1 MIFDNVLECVG
12 STPCLA
18 LSLGKNIV
26 HAKAEFMNPSGSVK
40 DRVAARIIDLA
51 IKDGSLRPGMRIA
64 EASSGNMGIS
74 LAMAGAA
81 CGYGVTIYM
90 CETASVERRNLM
102 RMLGADVILTPAHK
116 SVGGAV
122 EALRNDAVSDPNVF
136 LVNQFANKENIL
148 AHYNG
153 TGKEIWDDMDG
164 NIDCFING
172 IGSGGTLMGVGTYLR
187 ERNPD
192 VHLIA
197 VEPKG
202 AAALLGHKPKLHSIE
217 GIGDGFLP
225 EIVDPESIDSI
236 IEISDAQAIEYAQK
250 LAREKGIFIGM
261 SAGANLAA
269 AAMVMKEHPD
279 WRVATI
285 LPDRAERYFSTQ
297 LFAEQPDIVI
307 KGRTAA

>member
-1 MIFDNVLECVG
+1 MILENVLKCVG
-12 STPCLA
+12 NTPCFGLN
-18 LSLGKNIV
+18 LGNGIV

-51 IKDGSLRPGMRIA
+51 IKDGSLRPGMCIA

-81 CGYGVTIYM
+81 YGYDVTIYM
-90 CETASVERRNLM
+90 CETASIERRNLM
-102 RMLGADVILTPAHK
+102 RMLGANVILTPAHQ

-122 EALRNDAVSDPNVF
+122 EALKVDAVSNPNLF
-136 LVNQFANKENIL
+136 LVNQFSNKENIL

-153 TGKEIWDDMDG
+153 TGKEIWADTDG
-164 NIDCFING
+164 KIDCFING
-172 IGSGGTLMGVGTYLR
+172 IGSGGTLMGVGSYLR

-202 AAALLGHKPKLHSIE
+202 AAALLGHKPKIHSIE

-225 EIVDPESIDSI
+225 EIVDPQSIDSI
-236 IEISDAQAIEYAQK
+236 IEISDSQAIKYAHM
-250 LAREKGIFIGM
+250 LAREMGIFVGM

-269 AAMVMKEHPD
+269 AVMIMEEHPD

-297 LFAEQPDIVI
+297 LFNEQNDLVD
-307 KGRTAA
+307 KGPAAA